1 MIPGSCRLECRT
13 TRPYLVIPE
22 NQGPDSSTLV
32 QCTACGLVIESP
44 RPSRE
49 KIDAFYANEALWT
62 NSTDAEGKPRSYVKE
77 LEAKK
82 PQFDD
87 LVRRI
92 ERYKTGGRLLD
103 VGAGP
108 GLLERSLDRSRWTV
122 LGVESSKYIAEFG
135 PRTFGSH
142 VLHGTFETVPFEPA
156 SFDVIV
162 MKYVLDHM
170 ETPWEAIV
178 KARTLL
184 KPDGLLVVADLIN
197 IDSFAARFFAEGHR
211 LFHPMHF
218 TYFSAATI
226 RAHLARAGFTVIR
239 VDYPFL
245 RTPYFTAANMRTFA
259 GRVVKRALNKL
270 RGRNEKVFSS
280 AFYGNMMDVFAV
292 PAEAGR

>member
-1 MIPGSCRLECRT
+1 MIPAACRLECRT
-13 TRPYLVIPE
+13 TRPYLTIPE
-22 NQGPDSSTLV
+22 NQGPEPSVLV

-44 RPSRE
+44 RPTRE

-62 NSTDAEGKPRSYVKE
+62 NSTDAEGNPRSYVKE

-108 GLLERSLDRSRWTV
+108 GLLERSLDPARWTV
-122 LGVESSKYIAEFG
+122 LGVESSRYIAEYG

-142 VLHGTFETVPFEPA
+142 VVHGHFEDMALEPA

-170 ETPWEAIV
+170 ERPWDAIL
-178 KARTLL
+178 KARALL

-197 IDSFAARFFAEGHR
+197 IDSFAARFFADGHR

-218 TYFSAATI
+218 TYFSPATI
-226 RAHLARAGFTVIR
+226 RAHLARAGFRVIR
-239 VDYPFL
+239 VEYPFV
-245 RTPYFTAANMRTFA
+245 RTPYFTARNLRTFA
-259 GRVVKRALNKL
+259 GRVLTRAINRL
-270 RGRNEKVFSS
+270 RRNHTRVFSS

-292 PAEAGR
+292 PAGEPR

>member
-1 MIPGSCRLECRT
+1 MIPASCRLACAT

-22 NQGPDSSTLV
+22 NQGPDASILV

-49 KIDAFYANEALWT
+49 TIDAFYANEALWT
-62 NSTDAEGKPRSYVKE
+62 NSTDAEGNSRSYVKE

-82 PQFDD
+82 AQFDD

-108 GLLERSLDRSRWTV
+108 GLLERSLDASRWTV
-122 LGVESSKYIAEFG
+122 LGVESSRFIAEYG

-142 VLHGTFETVPFEPA
+142 VVHGYFEDMAIEPA

-170 ETPWEAIV
+170 ERPWEAIEH
-178 KARTLL
+178 ARTLI
-184 KPDGLLVVADLIN
+184 KPDGLLVIADLIN
-197 IDSFAARFFAEGHR
+197 IESFAARFFAEGHR

-218 TYFSAATI
+218 TYFSPATI
-226 RAHLARAGFTVIR
+226 RTHLARAGFRIVR
-239 VDYPFL
+239 VEYPFV
-245 RTPYFTAANMRTFA
+245 RTPYCTGKNLRTFA
-259 GRVVKRALNKL
+259 GRVVTRALNRL
-270 RGRNEKVFSS
+270 RGNNEKVFSS

-292 PAEAGR
+292 PAAGSR